1 MSEQNLT
8 TLTRIEA
15 RTLQSFIS
23 QIDFWR
29 AQHGD
34 KADIVEIVYYPE
46 DEGFEVASN
55 EANNGI
61 SKRNRASVFRTELL
75 SWAANQLRDLQGWD
89 KSNTV
94 TAFSVSYK
102 DDTFGVAVEVVP
114 TASLGSKTEPT
125 DELADEE
132 A

>member
-1 MSEQNLT
+1 MTDTADEVLNLT
-8 TLTRIEA
+8 MLSRIEA

-23 QIDFWR
+23 QIDFWK

-34 KADIVEIVYYPE
+34 KADTVEIVYYPE
-46 DEGFEVASN
+46 DEGFEVTSN

-89 KSNTV
+89 NSNTV
-94 TAFSVSYK
+94 TAFAVSYK
-102 DDTFGVAVEVVP
+102 DDNFGVECKIADANAEEV
-114 TASLGSKTEPT
+114 A
-125 DELADEE
+125 EE
-132 A
+132 V

>member
-1 MSEQNLT
+1 MSNAADEALNLT
-8 TLTRIEA
+8 MLSRIEA

-23 QIDFWR
+23 QVDLWKE
-29 AQHGD
+29 QHGD

-61 SKRNRASVFRTELL
+61 LKRNLASLFRTELL
-75 SWAANQLRDLQGWD
+75 SWASNQLRDLQGWD
-89 KSNTV
+89 NSNTV
-94 TAFSVSYK
+94 TAFAVSHK
-102 DDTFGVAVEVVP
+102 DNTFGVECKIADIKTKEV
-114 TASLGSKTEPT
+114 T
-125 DELADEE
+125 EE

>member
-1 MSEQNLT
+1 MSEQNRT
-8 TLTRIEA
+8 TLTRLEA

-23 QIDFWR
+23 QIDFWK

-55 EANNGI
+55 EANSGI
-61 SKRNRASVFRTELL
+61 LKRNRASVFRTELL
-75 SWAANQLRDLQGWD
+75 SWAANQLRELQGWD
-89 KSNTV
+89 NSNTV

-102 DDTFGVAVEVVP
+102 DNTFGVECKIADAKAKEV
-114 TASLGSKTEPT
+114 T
-125 DELADEE
+125 EE